1 MLILTTEQAALV
13 RGPTSPAS
21 RLEPVPLADGKTYV
35 LPEDVLD
42 DPAHAARRD
51 LLAGLP
57 RRAIADDE
65 WPAADR

>member
-1 MLILTTEQAALV
+1 M
-13 RGPTSPAS
+13 
-21 RLEPVPLADGKTYV
+21 PLADGKTYV

-42 DPAHAARRD
+42 DPAHAVRRD